1 MWGPNICF
9 KLVPQCQK
17 KTKQKNKQ
25 KKTLGFLPNL
35 NITWL
40 EWESWEELEC
50 FWVIIK

>member
-17 KTKQKNKQ
+17 K
-25 KKTLGFLPNL
+25 KKHLGSLPNL

-40 EWESWEELEC
+40 EWVSWEELEC

>member
-9 KLVPQCQK
+9 KLVLQYQK
-17 KTKQKNKQ
+17 NKTKQN
-25 KKTLGFLPNL
+25 LGFLPNL